1 MYLQDELTRK
11 KPKSKNLASIQ
22 SQYQGKLCW
31 QVLFFDQNQAAVDE
45 MKYPRDNNLPVLD
58 ALSANCIQQ
67 SLPETLFVSATCYRE
82 V

>member
-1 MYLQDELTRK
+1 MLQVYKVNTKENCVG
-11 KPKSKNLASIQ
+11 KSISSTK
-22 SQYQGKLCW
+22 
-31 QVLFFDQNQAAVDE
+31 NQAAVDE